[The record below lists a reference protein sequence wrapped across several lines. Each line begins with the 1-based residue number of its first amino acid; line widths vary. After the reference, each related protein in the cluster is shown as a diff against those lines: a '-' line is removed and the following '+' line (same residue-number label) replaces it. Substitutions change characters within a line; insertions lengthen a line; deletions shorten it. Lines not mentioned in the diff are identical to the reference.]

1 MEKKQ
6 SYLSEREYQ
15 HSKDGKYDNIRQN
28 YWEQMFGG
36 DVMSYLLES
45 NENFRCYLNQDEYC
59 EEENRESGL
68 LAFLSNE
75 KNESRDRV
83 GWSGKGNGKKLYF
96 AEFYNRI
103 LDYGIGILKKI
114 LADEVRPSRR
124 DEDYGMPSEYG

>member
-1 MEKKQ
+1 
-6 SYLSEREYQ
+6 
-15 HSKDGKYDNIRQN
+15 
-28 YWEQMFGG
+28 
-36 DVMSYLLES
+36 MSYLLES

-103 LDYGIGILKKI
+103 LD
-114 LADEVRPSRR
+114 EVRPSRR